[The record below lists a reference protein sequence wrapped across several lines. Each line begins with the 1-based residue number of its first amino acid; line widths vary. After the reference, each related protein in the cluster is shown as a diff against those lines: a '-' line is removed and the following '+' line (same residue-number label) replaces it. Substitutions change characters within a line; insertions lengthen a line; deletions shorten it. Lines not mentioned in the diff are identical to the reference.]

1 MPGRQ
6 TKLQEFAR
14 KRHREE
20 DSEAQPHNKR
30 VKTWFAVF
38 LQNSAVTTFQEDFW
52 EDGIE
57 DGGRKFSSPAFYSN
71 VCAVSAF
78 DGMHELK
85 DSHFQIDRRALE
97 FARRKTRR
105 KKDRGVGCRKIKK
118 KNNLQRI
125 FELMLSAENVED
137 KHMQTQMLDFLQG
150 NQVKSRDFIVAECI
164 ESFIA
169 VTSHLKDPEILKKI
183 YNVVKTFDENELKIV
198 CEAFQM
204 KGDEFRNIGL
214 LMFFA
219 ILKYITTQTRLD
231 DDYWKSQYL
240 DENDK
245 TLFPKRLQFIAEI
258 LGILNKKKH
267 FQLQKTNRELQRV
280 VIVLMSRFLPNPNLF
295 VEDMQS
301 RLGGLGW
308 AEKHSRTPLDLQ

>member
-20 DSEAQPHNKR
+20 DSESQPHKKR

-38 LQNSAVTTFQEDFW
+38 LQNSAVTTFQENFW

-57 DGGRKFSSPAFYSN
+57 DGGRRFSSPAFYAN

-78 DGMHELK
+78 DGDFELK

-97 FARRKTRR
+97 CTRRKTRR

-118 KNNLQRI
+118 KKNLQRI
-125 FELMLSAENVED
+125 FELMLAAENVED
-137 KHMQTQMLDFLQG
+137 KKMQTQMLDFLQG
-150 NQVKSRDFIVAECI
+150 NQVKSKDFTIAECL

-169 VTSHLKDPEILKKI
+169 VTTYLKDPEILQKI
-183 YNVVKTFDENELKIV
+183 YKVVKTFGENELKII

-204 KGDEFRNIGL
+204 KGDEFRNVAL
-214 LMFFA
+214 LMFYGV
-219 ILKYITTQTRLD
+219 LKYISTQTRLD
-231 DDYWKSQYL
+231 DAFWEGHYL

-245 TLFPKRLQFIAEI
+245 TLFPKRDQFIAEI
-258 LGILNKKKH
+258 LGLLNKKQF
-267 FQLQKTNRELQRV
+267 FQIQKTNRELQRV
-280 VIVLMSRFLPNPNLF
+280 LIVLMSRFLPNPNLF

-301 RLGGLGW
+301 RIPRS
-308 AEKHSRTPLDLQ
+308 K

>member
-1 MPGRQ
+1 M
-6 TKLQEFAR
+6 
-14 KRHREE
+14 
-20 DSEAQPHNKR
+20 
-30 VKTWFAVF
+30 
-38 LQNSAVTTFQEDFW
+38 
-52 EDGIE
+52 
-57 DGGRKFSSPAFYSN
+57 
-71 VCAVSAF
+71 
-78 DGMHELK
+78 
-85 DSHFQIDRRALE
+85 
-97 FARRKTRR
+97 
-105 KKDRGVGCRKIKK
+105 
-118 KNNLQRI
+118 
-125 FELMLSAENVED
+125 
-137 KHMQTQMLDFLQG
+137 
-150 NQVKSRDFIVAECI
+150 
-164 ESFIA
+164 
-169 VTSHLKDPEILKKI
+169 SHLKDPEILKKI

-245 TLFPKRLQFIAEI
+245 TLFPK
-258 LGILNKKKH
+258 
-267 FQLQKTNRELQRV
+267 
-280 VIVLMSRFLPNPNLF
+280 VLMSRFLPNPNLF

>member
-85 DSHFQIDRRALE
+85 DSHFQ
-97 FARRKTRR
+97 
-105 KKDRGVGCRKIKK
+105 DRGVGCRKIKK